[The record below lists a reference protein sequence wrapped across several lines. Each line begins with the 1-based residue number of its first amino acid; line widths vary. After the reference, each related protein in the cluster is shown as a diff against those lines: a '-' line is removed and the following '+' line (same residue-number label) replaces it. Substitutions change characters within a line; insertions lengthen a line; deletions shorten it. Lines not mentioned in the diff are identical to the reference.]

1 MKNLHIDIRVE
12 DQINTTPLINFDGT
26 TGICEISGE
35 SYMDNTFEFF
45 DPIFRWL
52 MDYAEDVSRSL
63 KFICKLDYYNT
74 GTSGCLYTIME
85 TLKDFETRGGKVDIE
100 WYYNKDDVD
109 MEEDI
114 QDVIHETGVKI
125 RMITY

>member
-1 MKNLHIDIRVE
+1 MKNLHIDSRVE
-12 DQINTTPLINFDGT
+12 DQITTTPLIHFDGE
-26 TGICEISGE
+26 TGLCEISGE

-45 DPIFRWL
+45 DPVFRWL
-52 MDYAEDVSRSL
+52 IEYTEDSKRSI

-85 TLKDFETRGGKVDIE
+85 TLKEFEQRGGKVDIE
-100 WYYNKDDVD
+100 WYYNEDDID

-114 QDVIHETGVKI
+114 QDVIHETGINIK
-125 RMITY
+125 MMTY